1 MITSGLCKELDSVG
15 IALHYSNV
23 CQQQSYMEDVGCEL
37 LRKDEDEKMNLETYR
52 YSCLG
57 ESGNGKKRP
66 VKISASR
73 FSTRKK
79 RENEQV

>member
-15 IALHYSNV
+15 IALDYPNV
-23 CQQQSYMEDVGCEL
+23 CQQSYMKDVGCEL
-37 LRKDEDEKMNLETYR
+37 LRKDEDEKMNLEAYR

-66 VKISASR
+66 GKISASR
-73 FSTRKK
+73 FSARKK